1 MKDSKNKKKALLQI
15 NVTAQVGLIE
25 VVSSV
30 SLKQIQVFL
39 PLLLVP

>member
-30 SLKQIQVFL
+30 SLKQI
-39 PLLLVP
+39 